1 MNKNMLDNAIWQ
13 LYATQLLQQSLA
25 KAQQQAAQNGHKNL
39 KNNNSTGITNDQLIK
54 AAELAAG
61 TSKTGTPSPSASLGR
76 KFEKR
81 LERSVYFFSDLSNS
95 KKSIPTEAQLR
106 VPLKHGWR
114 RQTFI
119 RSLTPSGVRGD
130 VIYYTPCGKRISN
143 YAEVIRYLMKT
154 PQVGSIGRDNFAF
167 SGKMIVGE
175 FLYPREKAN
184 GEKVRIEKIFW
195 RRLKLF
201 QCIDRLT
208 EQEVYDEIMKMYK
221 TKPPMKNGD
230 RRKETPVRDGVSRFS
245 PDDVSCLF

>member
-1 MNKNMLDNAIWQ
+1 
-13 LYATQLLQQSLA
+13 
-25 KAQQQAAQNGHKNL
+25 
-39 KNNNSTGITNDQLIK
+39 
-54 AAELAAG
+54 
-61 TSKTGTPSPSASLGR
+61 
-76 KFEKR
+76 
-81 LERSVYFFSDLSNS
+81 
-95 KKSIPTEAQLR
+95 
-106 VPLKHGWR
+106 
-114 RQTFI
+114 
-119 RSLTPSGVRGD
+119 
-130 VIYYTPCGKRISN
+130 
-143 YAEVIRYLMKT
+143 MKT